1 MGKKSKGKRRK
12 KRDCERASV
21 GRGMCMGK
29 KGREVLHAKADE
41 DKFRKSLETDS
52 SKLVVRKKRL
62 SSSSV
67 FY

>member
-1 MGKKSKGKRRK
+1 
-12 KRDCERASV
+12 V

>member
-1 MGKKSKGKRRK
+1 
-12 KRDCERASV
+12 
-21 GRGMCMGK
+21 MGK